1 MRLFGFP
8 MVLDWMH
15 WEGTEREGAKQRML
29 PHSLAIT
36 QVLLPP
42 SLTWLLQTA
51 ELLDGIIAV
60 LGTPREDADHL
71 KFVIRSNS

>member
-15 WEGTEREGAKQRML
+15 WEGTERERTKERML
-29 PHSLAIT
+29 PHSHAIT
-36 QVLLPP
+36 QALLPP

-51 ELLDGIIAV
+51 QLLDGIIAV
-60 LGTPREDADHL
+60 LGTPRENADHL
-71 KFVIRSNS
+71 KFKIRSNP